1 MPYEFL
7 SELAIADIAFHAWAQ
22 TLEELFIA
30 AGDALMNVMIDN
42 LERIE
47 RSEVRPIHLENAD
60 VDLLLFDAL
69 QELVYYKDS
78 EQLLL
83 RFTGMEIVHSRT
95 LYHLS
100 GKAEGERLDPS
111 RHNQRADVK
120 AVTLHQ
126 FRVAKND
133 DRWEATV
140 VLDI

>member
-7 SELAIADIAFHAWAQ
+7 SELAIADIAFHAWGQ

-42 LERIE
+42 LESVE
-47 RSEVRPIHLENAD
+47 RKEVRPIHLENAD

-78 EQLLL
+78 ERLLL
-83 RFTGMEIVHSRT
+83 RFTAIAIEHSKE

-120 AVTLHQ
+120 AVTLHR
-126 FRVAKND
+126 FRVAKNE
-133 DRWEATV
+133 DRWEATA